1 MKEGE
6 NMEENKQLEAMAR
19 KLKNERSKAWARKNK
34 DKIKEINKRYWLKK
48 AKEKLAEEKKKE
60 EEQIMEEVLNVKEL
74 TQYLRCSDST
84 VRKLIQNKEIPNFRI
99 ANRIYFKKALI
110 DMWIQN
116 QCMRSVEVMKNE

>member
-6 NMEENKQLEAMAR
+6 NMDENKQLEAMAR

-48 AKEKLAEEKKKE
+48 AKEKLAEEKNKE

-84 VRKLIQNKEIPNFRI
+84 VRKLIKNKEIPNFRI

-116 QCMRSVEVMKNE
+116 QCIRSVEVMNND